1 MINIKI
7 EQGHISV
14 HGHAR
19 SAPVGQD
26 IVCAAIS
33 TLTQNLIASIENLTE
48 DKITY
53 SVNPGMV
60 DICYRDLS
68 EASQLLVSSFLI
80 GVDQVAEAYPDYI
93 NITNGMAWG
102 FDTALGAMEKTFEK
116 ETY

>member
-1 MINIKI
+1 MIAITVQQDRI
-7 EQGHISV
+7 TVS
-14 HGHAR
+14 GHAEYAEHGR
-19 SAPVGQD
+19 D

-48 DKITY
+48 DKIIY

-93 NITNGMAWG
+93 NIINGMAWG
-102 FDTALGAMEKTFEK
+102 FDNALGPKEKTNEK